1 MTKSST
7 LRLRFPFGQT
17 LLLAFLILVLLSALL
32 EVAARQF
39 LDDYPTAIGSAN
51 LDLDVKIYA
60 LDQLVAEKGRVD
72 CIFFGSS
79 VVLNGIDP
87 DRFALTYREQTGE
100 DLICYNFG
108 MLALTARTAGV
119 LSEILI
125 ERYHPRL
132 LVYGL
137 TIRDLAAGA
146 SDANRIYQD
155 VTRTPWIRYQRGE
168 FDVEG
173 WLADH
178 SHAYRHYL
186 AYRSWISPTF
196 ASRLSDFT
204 DAPPS
209 GYVPFHATR
218 ALDWNQIEAPL
229 YFEHFEIDP
238 ADWQGFEQLLATA
251 GTQLVLL
258 EMPLPSQLLAKFSG
272 GAEAYAASI
281 DSFAAAAAAKQVP
294 LWTTTHLN
302 LIPDEDWAEDAHHLN
317 NAGAQI
323 FSAWLAEYL
332 AQAVEHG
339 QLRF

>member
-1 MTKSST
+1 MTKPST

-32 EVAARQF
+32 EVTARQF
-39 LDDYPTAIGSAN
+39 LDDYPTAVGSAN

-60 LDQLVAEKGRVD
+60 LDQLLAEKGHVD

-87 DRFALTYREQTGE
+87 DRFALTYRDQTGE

-119 LSEILI
+119 LSEILV
-125 ERYHPRL
+125 ERYPPRL

-168 FDVEG
+168 LDVEG
-173 WLADH
+173 WLAEH
-178 SHAYRHYL
+178 SSAYRHYL
-186 AYRSWISPTF
+186 AYRSWMSPTF

-204 DAPPS
+204 GAPSS
-209 GYVPFHATR
+209 GYFPFRATR
-218 ALDWNQIEAPL
+218 ALDWNQIEAPV
-229 YFEHFEIDP
+229 YFEDFQIDP

-258 EMPLPSQLLAKFSG
+258 EMPLPAQLLAQFSG
-272 GAEAYAASI
+272 GPAAYEAVIA
-281 DSFAAAAAAKQVP
+281 SFAAAAEEHQVP
-294 LWTTTHLN
+294 LWTTTPLN
-302 LIPDEDWAEDAHHLN
+302 LIPDNGWAEDAHHLN
-317 NAGAQI
+317 NSGAQL
-323 FSAWLAEYL
+323 FSAWLAEQI
-332 AQAVEHG
+332 AQVVTDG
-339 QLRF
+339 QLEL